1 MVCIPQCLEY
11 CESVLANSNCPSEF
25 TEHQR
30 NVFCVFSGQGVSSLR
45 RHLNTDAAF
54 AHLRDSTP
62 TGHPRHPQ
70 NPVEFGYNPAPAV
83 DHGDGPA
90 DNGFDEPERDAI
102 EDDDGLDD
110 SEMALDPVP
119 PAQNNNVANN
129 LGGASLDA
137 SMIPPPPP
145 PPPIGQHL
153 PQWNSNSIWQ
163 SFHQQ
168 LPIRSSPP
176 PPSNAGHYTAQAGFG
191 SSTGGPSSAQLP
203 DGMDVTTPRPS
214 ASSASTSSGPDAGPS
229 TASLH
234 ATSGDNANASAAEG
248 SSRSLNPSAA

>member
-1 MVCIPQCLEY
+1 MRLLIP
-11 CESVLANSNCPSEF
+11 SVVIEF

-45 RHLNTDAAF
+45 RHLNTDSAF

-70 NPVEFGYNPAPAV
+70 SAVEFGYNPGPAV
-83 DHGDGPA
+83 DHGDGAA
-90 DNGFDEPERDAI
+90 DTGFDEPERDAI

-110 SEMALDPVP
+110 SEMVLDAAP
-119 PAQNNNVANN
+119 PAQSNAANG

-145 PPPIGQHL
+145 PPPAGPNYFPWPSNLQSHSWHVTHQH
-153 PQWNSNSIWQ
+153 
-163 SFHQQ
+163 HHA
-168 LPIRSSPP
+168 
-176 PPSNAGHYTAQAGFG
+176 PSNAGHF
-191 SSTGGPSSAQLP
+191 TGGPGPGGADGAQFP
-203 DGMDVTTPRPS
+203 DAMDIATPRPS

-234 ATSGDNANASAAEG
+234 AVAADNTSGSHPHTPADGPSRGSTPNAA
-248 SSRSLNPSAA
+248 